1 MIILRRA
8 EQRYDNRCGK
18 QAAWLSFY
26 AQAADDA
33 LAHGFGAV
41 ETLDEICL
49 PPDAA
54 LEAQGQALPETV
66 TYVLSGA
73 LTYEDSLGRSG
84 VVQAGEFRCVTTPPG
99 VRSSSANASRNDWT
113 HLFRIGLRAS
123 GTHPA
128 TEEQSRF
135 SAADRRDRLCL
146 VAALAPSAGALR
158 LRQNADVYSTLM
170 HPGQHLVH
178 DLRFERRA
186 WLHVVSGEVALD
198 DLILTQGDGAGVSAE
213 RALSFTARA
222 DTEILLIDVA

>member
-8 EQRYDNRCGK
+8 EQRYDNRRGT

-33 LAHGFGAV
+33 LADGFGAV
-41 ETLDEICL
+41 ETLDEIRV
-49 PPDAA
+49 PPDTAIEA
-54 LEAQGQALPETV
+54 LGQAPETV

-73 LTYEDSLGRSG
+73 LTYGDSLGRSG
-84 VVQAGEFRCVTTPPG
+84 VVQAGEFRCATTSPG
-99 VRSSSANASRNDWT
+99 VRSSGANASRNDWT
-113 HLFRIGLRAS
+113 HLFQIGLRAS
-123 GTHPA
+123 GAHPP
-128 TEEQSRF
+128 TEEQRRF
-135 SAADRRDRLCL
+135 SVADRRDRLCL
-146 VAALAPSAGALR
+146 VAGMAPSAGALR

-170 HPGQHLVH
+170 LPGQHLVH
-178 DLRFERRA
+178 DLRSERRA

-222 DTEILLIDVA
+222 VAEILLIDVA